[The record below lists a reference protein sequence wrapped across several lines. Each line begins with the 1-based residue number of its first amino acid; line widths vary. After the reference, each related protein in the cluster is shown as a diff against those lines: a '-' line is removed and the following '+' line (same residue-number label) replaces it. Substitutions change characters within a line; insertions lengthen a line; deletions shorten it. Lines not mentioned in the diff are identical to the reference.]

1 MTFSLDINHTC
12 LEVWDLD
19 AVDELGERVQSV
31 GSFVQ
36 RGRLC
41 GYAIDDGELGGQRRK
56 GSDASSVKISVAF
69 RQFETYGKSSI
80 RPPGQCTSYYN

>member
-19 AVDELGERVQSV
+19 AVDEHGERVQSV

-41 GYAIDDGELGGQRRK
+41 GYAIDDGEGVQRRK
-56 GSDASSVKISVAF
+56 GSDASSVKIAVAF
-69 RQFETYGKSSI
+69 RQFETYGTSSI
-80 RPPGQCTSYYN
+80 HPPQCAS